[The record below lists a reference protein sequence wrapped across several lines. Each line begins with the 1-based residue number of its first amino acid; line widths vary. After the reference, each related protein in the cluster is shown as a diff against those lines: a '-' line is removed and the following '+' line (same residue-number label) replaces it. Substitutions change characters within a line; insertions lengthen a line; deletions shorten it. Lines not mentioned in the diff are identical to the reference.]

1 MLLFLML
8 GLAIVPEGFW
18 ESKGYGYVLAVDGK
32 RIQIFDVSK
41 AGCVESQKYT
51 REEFQGLYGSF
62 VDGFGLDRYPT
73 RDGLERLTAL
83 PEACRKPLRSKDA
96 KVNLEVFAATMQE
109 QYPFFAARKTNWA
122 ASVEAAKARVQK
134 GEDLFE
140 VMTGMVKPIGDG
152 HLTIDAGKR
161 SFDGETVDWKALRT
175 SLRETLQGAKTPLVE
190 AAKLDG
196 NRRVLYGK
204 LKGEV
209 GYLAVLAEGGWAE
222 GLTEESPVVGHVK
235 PVKEV
240 MNKMLREL
248 RGVKGMVLD
257 LRVNSGGYDAVAME
271 IASRFVKQKQVAYRK
286 HATGG
291 AAYEVMLEPSG
302 EERFEGPVVVL
313 IGRDTVSAG
322 ETLALV
328 MGAVPGVT
336 LVGQPTRGELSDA
349 IPKKLPNGWGFT
361 VSIESVLTAGGELV
375 EAKGVQPTVLREKGD
390 WVADIEVAVA
400 KILQR

>member
-1 MLLFLML
+1 ML

-32 RIQIFDVSK
+32 RVQIFEVSK
-41 AGCVESQKYT
+41 AGCVEGAKYT
-51 REEFQGLYGSF
+51 REAFEGLYGSY
-62 VDGFGLDRYPT
+62 VEGVGLDRYPT
-73 RDGLERLTAL
+73 RDGLQRLTGL
-83 PEACRKPLRSKDA
+83 PEACRKPLRTKEA
-96 KVNLEVFAATMQE
+96 QVNLDVYAATLAE
-109 QYPFFAARKTNWA
+109 HYPFFAARKVDWA
-122 ASVEAAKARVQK
+122 ASVETARGRVQK

-140 VMTGMVKPIGDG
+140 VLTEMVKPIKDG
-152 HLTIDAGKR
+152 HLTLEAGKR

-190 AAKLDG
+190 AAKVDG

-204 LKGEV
+204 LKGDV
-209 GYLAVLAEGGWAE
+209 GYLGVLAEGGWAE
-222 GLTEESPVVGHVK
+222 GLTEESPVAGHLK

-240 MNKMLREL
+240 LNKVLREL

-271 IASRFVKQKQVAYRK
+271 IASRFVKEKQVAFRK

-291 AAYEVMLEPSG
+291 ASYEVMVEPSG
-302 EERFEGPVVVL
+302 EERFQGPVVVL
-313 IGRDTVSAG
+313 IGNNTVSAG

-328 MGAVPGVT
+328 MSALPGAS

-349 IPKKLPNGWGFT
+349 IPKKLPNGWGYT
-361 VSIESVLTAGGELV
+361 VSLESVLTAGGKLV
-375 EAKGVQPTVLREKGD
+375 EATGVQPTVLRAKGD

-400 KILQR
+400 MILQR